1 MVGQRG
7 LAMLLL
13 ASLPFASAG
22 TCPATPLPV
31 HFAPLPW
38 THEGTRDF
46 SPTQVAQSHLA
57 HTRGILRGKGCLAT
71 RPLPSQRQFSPL
83 AASSVSCSAC
93 VQQLLVA
100 TGLQLGNNKRS
111 RSLST
116 SPQAAG
122 CRHSFRWPRQS
133 SVPQPPGV
141 RPSFCPLPGTTD
153 PMPLLLP
160 TLHCTPPTFP
170 TAERAVHSTCPH
182 HKNPKHKFPPQN
194 LTAAA

>member
-1 MVGQRG
+1 
-7 LAMLLL
+7 MLLL

-38 THEGTRDF
+38 THEGTWDF

-71 RPLPSQRQFSPL
+71 RPLPSQREFLPL
-83 AASSVSCSAC
+83 AASSISCSAC
-93 VQQLLVA
+93 AQQLLVA

-116 SPQAAG
+116 FPQAAG
-122 CRHSFRWPRQS
+122 GRHSFRWPRQS

-153 PMPLLLP
+153 PILLLLP
-160 TLHCTPPTFP
+160 TLPCAPPTFP
-170 TAERAVHSTCPH
+170 TAERAVHSTTHTTKIPNTNFPH
-182 HKNPKHKFPPQN
+182 RI
-194 LTAAA
+194 